1 MKYFKRSCK
10 DICSPAHIEAFSRT
24 LLLCW
29 LTAFPLF
36 ASGSTGVPPIT
47 VCDYCQSDASFAS
60 AAEQAAPNGA
70 PGNGTVVVYP
80 MYVINPNSDQIRFY
94 DVNVWYDWGDMNPH
108 SVPDGTDGD
117 LVSGASMIQGGLQ
130 KLAIQRP
137 GDPSMFAAIQTGHQ
151 IAQAIA
157 IEIASTVDS
166 RDIPNAPDSAIDL
179 IGPYDSEAG
188 QDRRRLEIALRIH
201 NDNVVAIA
209 KAGAIELAKRV
220 ADRLIGSGEY
230 LSPGTARLMVF
241 PDGTSILIKVKAVHT
256 QFDGSVIYEFEIDQ
270 NSAAFSNFQPIPVT
284 PGQFRGEIFEEPEL
298 FNDIIDLANTL
309 GINTGAFAGA
319 GSCARMALVFID
331 DQLAQAQCVS
341 D

>member
-36 ASGSTGVPPIT
+36 ASGSTGFPPIT

-60 AAEQAAPNGA
+60 AAEQAAPSGA

-80 MYVINPNSDQIRFY
+80 MYVINPNSDQIRYY

-137 GDPSMFAAIQTGHQ
+137 GDPAALQNIAEG
-151 IAQAIA
+151 AQAVDQFV
-157 IEIASTVDS
+157 ASLLG
-166 RDIPNAPDSAIDL
+166 DIDASDIQNA
-179 IGPYDSEAG
+179 
-188 QDRRRLEIALRIH
+188 
-201 NDNVVAIA
+201 
-209 KAGAIELAKRV
+209 
-220 ADRLIGSGEY
+220 
-230 LSPGTARLMVF
+230 
-241 PDGTSILIKVKAVHT
+241 
-256 QFDGSVIYEFEIDQ
+256 
-270 NSAAFSNFQPIPVT
+270 
-284 PGQFRGEIFEEPEL
+284 
-298 FNDIIDLANTL
+298 
-309 GINTGAFAGA
+309 
-319 GSCARMALVFID
+319 
-331 DQLAQAQCVS
+331 
-341 D
+341 